1 MSLESITAAGNVEVP
16 AYLALQ
22 ELGFAI
28 DRRFLENGTEMWVAT
43 SDAFLF
49 SAPSPLEL
57 LGLCLM
63 RQTRGPNWKADN
75 NQINGYLSTYYPA
88 ALDESQDANS

>member
-1 MSLESITAAGNVEVP
+1 MNLESITAAGNVEVP

-28 DRRFLENGTEMWVAT
+28 ERRFLENDTEMWFAT
-43 SDAFLF
+43 NDAFLF

-63 RQTRGPNWKADN
+63 RQTRRPNWKADN
-75 NQINGYLSTYYPA
+75 NQINSYLSTYYPEV
-88 ALDESQDANS
+88 LNGS